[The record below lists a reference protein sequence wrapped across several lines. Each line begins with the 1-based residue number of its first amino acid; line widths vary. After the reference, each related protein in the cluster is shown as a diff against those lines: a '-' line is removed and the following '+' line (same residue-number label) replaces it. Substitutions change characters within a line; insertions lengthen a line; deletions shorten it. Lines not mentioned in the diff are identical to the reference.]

1 MSDLASIVA
10 SEFANHF
17 EDAAVKLRKWV
28 EPVTYHQFWKNP
40 YGYGNSIGHLVLHL
54 TGNLNYY
61 IGAQVAGSG
70 YVRNRDLEFTDAT
83 RPLKEEVLRAFD
95 RAIQLVVATVGKQTA
110 ADWSAEYSAERSEGK
125 NRFAILLRCAA
136 HADHH
141 LGQIIYLSKELARQA
156 ESRVASH

>member
-1 MSDLASIVA
+1 
-10 SEFANHF
+10 
-17 EDAAVKLRKWV
+17 
-28 EPVTYHQFWKNP
+28 VTYHQFWKNP